1 MRKGGFEWRGGATN
15 LSRNKGRKVL
25 TSEATRSPLSRV
37 VISVAGALATEGGKD
52 EAARIAPTRPR
63 ASEATLDN
71 MCYGA

>member
-1 MRKGGFEWRGGATN
+1 MEERGGATN
-15 LSRNKGRKVL
+15 LSRKKGRKVR

-63 ASEATLDN
+63 ASDATLDSIVLN
-71 MCYGA
+71 RRSPFV

>member
-1 MRKGGFEWRGGATN
+1 MRKGVFKWRGSAAPPI
-15 LSRNKGRKVL
+15 SAARRDAKVR

-71 MCYGA
+71 M

>member
-1 MRKGGFEWRGGATN
+1 MGGRGAPH
-15 LSRNKGRKVL
+15 LSRQTGRKVR

-63 ASEATLDN
+63 AREATLDN
-71 MCYGA
+71 IALNRCSER